1 MMDGKERT
9 IRTLKFN
16 KPDRIPLN
24 LWVHNAAALKYGKKL
39 EAVLDAHP
47 QDIVRLYGPMDR
59 AFYDVTYIP
68 GTYTDEWGSTWQV
81 LQAGMVGEVKVPALQ
96 DLSKTKEYKLPLHL
110 LRPEWEARGDSVQ
123 KKIEQ
128 ARKNGQFIFGGQI
141 EVFQRMQF
149 IRGTENLFYDLGE
162 RDDNLFLLR
171 DKVIEYFHAYLDHW
185 LPMDVDALTFYDDW
199 GSQLALLISPAMWR
213 EIFKPAYRE
222 FVDRV
227 HQAGKYAFFHCDG
240 NILALYPEF
249 IDLGLDAVNSQVW
262 CIGLDKAA
270 AFAGKMTFWGE
281 VDRQHTLA
289 FGSAADVRSSIRL
302 MKEKLYRDGGLIGQS
317 VAGVDVP
324 LESIE
329 VLLTAWNEE

>member
-1 MMDGKERT
+1 MDGRERT
-9 IRTLKFN
+9 IRSVEFR

-24 LWVHNAAALKYGKKL
+24 LWIHNAAALKYGRKL
-39 EAVLDAHP
+39 EALLDEHP
-47 QDIVRLYGPMDR
+47 QDIIRLYGPMDR
-59 AFYDVTYIP
+59 AFYEVTYKP
-68 GTYTDEWGSTWQV
+68 GMHTDEWGSTWQV
-81 LQAGMVGEVKVPALQ
+81 IQAGMVGEVKIPALQ
-96 DLSKTKEYKLPLHL
+96 DLAKTKEYKLPIHL
-110 LRPEWEARGDSVQ
+110 LKSEWETKGDSV
-123 KKIEQ
+123 KNKIET
-128 ARKNGQFIFGGQI
+128 ARKAGQFVFGGQI

-162 RDDNLFLLR
+162 RNENLLLLR
-171 DKVIEYFHAYLDHW
+171 DKVVEYFHAYLDYW
-185 LPMDVDALTFYDDW
+185 LRQDMDALTFYDDW

-213 EIFKPAYRE
+213 EIFKPVYLE
-222 FVDRV
+222 FVKRI
-227 HQAGKYAFFHCDG
+227 HQAGKRAFFHCDG

-249 IDLGLDAVNSQVW
+249 IELGLDAVNSQVW

-289 FGSAADVRSSIRL
+289 FGSPSDVRNSIRL

-324 LESIE
+324 LEN
-329 VLLTAWNEE
+329 VKALLTGWNEE